1 MPNASNITV
10 QNASA
15 VDKVFEVL
23 TPAGGDGGVARY
35 ALKEGA
41 APVAFPTMTVMA
53 RPTTNASR
61 KTSTKVN
68 VPYTFVDPVTG
79 LLKKG
84 PAFELNVEA
93 SMPDAYPEDVRDDA
107 VAYGVNLLA
116 SALMRQVLRDG
127 YGLV

>member
-1 MPNASNITV
+1 MPNAVNIIV
-10 QNASA
+10 QDASA
-15 VDKVFEVL
+15 TDKEFEVL
-23 TPAGGDGGVARY
+23 TPSGGDGGVARY

-41 APVAFPTMTVMA
+41 APVAFPSMTVVA

-61 KTSTKVN
+61 KTSVKIH
-68 VPYTFVDPVTG
+68 VPHTYTDPVTG

-93 SMPDAYPEDVRDDA
+93 SMPDAFPEDARDDA
-107 VAYGVNLLA
+107 VAFGVNLTA
-116 SALMRQVLRDG
+116 STLMRQVFRDG

>member
-1 MPNASNITV
+1 MPNASNIIV

-15 VDKVFEVL
+15 TDKTFEVL
-23 TPAGGDGGVARY
+23 TPSGGDGGVARY

-41 APVAFPTMTVMA
+41 APVAFPSMTVMA

-61 KTSTKVN
+61 KTSVKIH
-68 VPYTFVDPVTG
+68 VPHTYIDPVTG

-93 SMPDAYPEDVRDDA
+93 SMPDAYPESTRDDA
-107 VAYGVNLLA
+107 VAYGVNLVA
-116 SALMRQVLRDG
+116 STLMRQVFRDG